1 MECGYVDGE
10 VQTFHGV
17 GDLTDK
23 TRQHIHWLTFTLE
36 AIIEVNYNT
45 EFLIQTTDGLWNGTS
60 QGRQRRRVAAP
71 NGSKGVDFPA
81 FLAFICDAQDKCAMR
96 RYTSKGP
103 VECMA
108 RYHKGV
114 VFLRPVNVAEC
125 AQPQE
130 QEALGRFLWA
140 WFRDS

>member
-45 EFLIQTTDGLWNGTS
+45 EFLIQTTDGLWNGT
-60 QGRQRRRVAAP
+60 
-71 NGSKGVDFPA
+71 
-81 FLAFICDAQDKCAMR
+81 
-96 RYTSKGP
+96 
-103 VECMA
+103 
-108 RYHKGV
+108 
-114 VFLRPVNVAEC
+114 
-125 AQPQE
+125 
-130 QEALGRFLWA
+130 
-140 WFRDS
+140 